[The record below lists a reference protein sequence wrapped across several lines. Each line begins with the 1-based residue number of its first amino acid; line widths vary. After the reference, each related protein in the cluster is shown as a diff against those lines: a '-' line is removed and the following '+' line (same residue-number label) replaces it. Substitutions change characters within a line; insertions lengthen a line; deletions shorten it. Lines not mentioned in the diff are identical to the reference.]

1 MLRLPHL
8 AAAALALLP
17 VLAFPVAAQ
26 DPYMPG
32 LRWSEAATAS
42 QPWIARRVA
51 FAGDAQAVWAGRA
64 VGTPAA
70 TLYAGTDG
78 QTLEVA
84 FDAPLPGAVGLVEVA
99 TGRGLG
105 ELYVLAQYPGTAG
118 KQTIVERYSAFLDPS
133 QPQVWSAPVGAP
145 ANGGGLLAVAPS
157 GVWVARFDA
166 GAGRVHLT
174 ALDADTGAELLTR
187 SMPAAALRGLAASA
201 DGARIALA
209 LGDRVAVW
217 SAAGDELA
225 SFAQPQSN
233 EAFALSADGRVLA
246 AGRMGEVALYEAS
259 GSAFAP
265 AGSAFVGAPWLPTR
279 AALSADGAVLAVGFW
294 NSQTADAIRFC
305 LWDRA
310 AGTKLHDVT
319 QTGVFGGFQNFPEAL
334 ALTPDGQ
341 RMLAGAW
348 GSGGPHP
355 QLMLLDRDQAEPV
368 LSTYTPGS
376 VLAVALDAT
385 GTQLTAA
392 VKSGHANQFSTTGFV
407 QRYATGERDLQLIG
421 SVTAGQP
428 FLLTSRQPQSLASLF
443 VFGQALTPPVTHP
456 AFGGLLA
463 IDPAKPYTHY
473 LRVADGTGRADLF
486 GSVPPGPA
494 FVGLALETQVV
505 FLGPLGLELSSA
517 TPTLAVH

>member
-1 MLRLPHL
+1 MLRLPL
-8 AAAALALLP
+8 FLAAALALLP
-17 VLAFPVAAQ
+17 VLASPVPAQ

-32 LRWSEAATAS
+32 LRWSEAATGA

-64 VGTPAA
+64 VGTPGA

-84 FDAPLPGAVGLVEVA
+84 LDAPLPGAVGLVEVA

-105 ELYVLAQYPGTAG
+105 ELFVAAQFPVSGG
-118 KQTIVERYSAFLDPS
+118 RQTVVERYSAFLEPT

-145 ANGGGLLAVAPS
+145 ANGGALLAVAPS
-157 GVWVARFDA
+157 GVWVAHFDA
-166 GAGRVHLT
+166 GAGVVHLT
-174 ALDADTGAELLTR
+174 ALDADTGAQLVTR
-187 SMPAAALRGLAASA
+187 SMPAAALRGLGASA
-201 DGARIALA
+201 DGERIALA
-209 LGDRVAVW
+209 LGNRVAVW
-217 SAAGDELA
+217 SAAGFELA

-246 AGRMGEVALYEAS
+246 AGRMGEVALYEES
-259 GSAFAP
+259 GGAYAQV
-265 AGSAFVGAPWLPTR
+265 GSAFVGEPWLPTR
-279 AALSADGAVLAVGFW
+279 AALSQDGSVLAVGFW
-294 NSQTADAIRFC
+294 NSQTADAIRFVM
-305 LWDRA
+305 WDRV
-310 AGTKLHDVT
+310 AGTKLHDVL

-334 ALTPDGQ
+334 ALSPDGQ
-341 RMLAGAW
+341 RLLAGAW

-376 VLAVALDAT
+376 VLAVALDPT
-385 GTQLTAA
+385 GTQVTAA

-421 SVTAGQP
+421 SVNAGEP

-443 VFGQALTPPVTHP
+443 VFGQALTPPAPHP

-463 IDPAKPYTHY
+463 IDPAKAYTHY
-473 LRVADGTGRADLF
+473 LRVADGTGRADLQ
-486 GSVPPGPA
+486 GSVPPGPG
-494 FVGLALETQVV
+494 FVGLALKAQVV

-517 TPTLAVH
+517 APMLAVH